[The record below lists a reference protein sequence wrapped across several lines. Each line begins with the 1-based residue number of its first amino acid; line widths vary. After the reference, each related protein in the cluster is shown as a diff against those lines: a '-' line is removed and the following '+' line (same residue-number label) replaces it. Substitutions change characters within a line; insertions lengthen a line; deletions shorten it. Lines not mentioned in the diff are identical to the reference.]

1 MLQTPHPHLF
11 VLGWGRF
18 KSNWLKAP
26 GPPAEYLP
34 QQGTAG
40 QALLRPPALHRL
52 ATAGKKH
59 QCHACSLLSTK
70 LVTPS
75 HAVF

>member
-1 MLQTPHPHLF
+1 MPKTSHPRLQF
-11 VLGWGRF
+11 LGWGWF
-18 KSNWLKAP
+18 KNSWLKAP
-26 GPPAEYLP
+26 GPPAVYLH

-40 QALLRPPALHRL
+40 KDLFRPPALHRL

-59 QCHACSLLSTK
+59 QCHACSLLSTD